1 MKTGTYTETWWSLFE
16 LLSIPLARAASATML
31 SLHFSALGVWRSN
44 CQSVRK
50 TVCRW
55 IYGENQAIDSMSYRY
70 EIIILFQ
77 IGSHQISNIQV
88 QQLSAD
94 HLLNAHGGITSTN
107 SNPSAII
114 PAHTQFQLRLFWTP
128 SLSPY
133 PTTTFRCTSYP
144 HNNVRHPSE
153 PSSRFKQILGANSSS
168 SLGPS
173 TPSRRLPCKLT
184 ARYAP

>member
-50 TVCRW
+50 TVWRRTETRVAHVWSCS
-55 IYGENQAIDSMSYRY
+55 ALD
-70 EIIILFQ
+70 IIILFQ

-144 HNNVRHPSE
+144 HNKVRHPSE
-153 PSSRFKQILGANSSS
+153 PSSRFEQILGANSSS
-168 SLGPS
+168 LLGPS
-173 TPSRRLPCKLT
+173 APSRRLPCKLT